1 MPSALVRVRPRWRA
15 RPADPSGAAL
25 TAVRSSA
32 ANFDQGKLTVTVT
45 SGWQPGADVTV
56 SASYPYSIKLL
67 GWVVGRR
74 QPHIQDHGEGR
85 MTYQLRNVVIAV
97 VLGLLAAVLT
107 IVYVT
112 SYRNHVQHN
121 QQQVGVLVA
130 ATDIPAGTSGA
141 AIASGQHA
149 QARDRTSH
157 GTRSRCDLEPHP
169 GFPSRLDRRDH
180 GRRAGLD
187 APLRRRERAR
197 RPRAAQGHDAG
208 RTALG
213 HSNQVLAGTLRA
225 GDHVDLVANMSV
237 GNTNGIPQH
246 YDRIFLRNLLV
257 LRAPPHD
264 AKTGSVSVGD
274 QKLSVMLAVTDS
286 QSTKLMF
293 ILRNSDANTSSDGGW
308 ALELRP
314 VTNAADS
321 PENVESLNT
330 VLVDGLSAAE
340 RSRVAEG
347 H

>member
-1 MPSALVRVRPRWRA
+1 
-15 RPADPSGAAL
+15 
-25 TAVRSSA
+25 
-32 ANFDQGKLTVTVT
+32 
-45 SGWQPGADVTV
+45 
-56 SASYPYSIKLL
+56 
-67 GWVVGRR
+67 
-74 QPHIQDHGEGR
+74 

-97 VLGLLAAVLT
+97 VLGLLAVVLT
-107 IVYVT
+107 LVYVT

-141 AIASGQHA
+141 AIASGHMLK
-149 QARDRTSH
+149 RT
-157 GTRSRCDLEPHP
+157 TVP
-169 GFPSRLDRRDH
+169 
-180 GRRAGLD
+180 
-187 APLRRRERAR
+187 
-197 RPRAAQGHDAG
+197 
-208 RTALG
+208 RTALVPG
-213 HSNQVLAGTLRA
+213 AISSPNQVSRLVSTDEIMAGEQVSTRRFGDANELGVRALLKGTMRAVQLSADPNQVLAGTLRA

-257 LRAPPHD
+257 LRAPTTD

-293 ILRNSDANTSSDGGW
+293 ILRNSDANTSPDGGW